1 MAATT
6 TTTKA
11 STMTTE
17 RILPAIA
24 GTRPVARAGTPAARP
39 ATAHRNQPFL
49 TMPARAGIL
58 LGTSAAVYAL
68 SLAAVATFQAADDRA
83 VAAGRQPYL
92 DAIAESRS
100 AGDSLEATLVGI
112 DARARAIDRQW
123 TDASSD
129 IAAYEANLDELA
141 ALVAEVQGSTSA
153 LPSRIKLPSVSI
165 HGAVASGGSRARP
178 STTTT
183 TRASGH

>member
-1 MAATT
+1 
-6 TTTKA
+6 
-11 STMTTE
+11 MTTE

-24 GTRPVARAGTPAARP
+24 RTAPVARAGTPLARP
-39 ATAHRNQPFL
+39 ATVHRSQPFL

-58 LGTSAAVYAL
+58 LGTSAAVYAM

-83 VAAGRQPYL
+83 VAAARQPYL

-100 AGDSLEATLVGI
+100 AGDALEATLAGI
-112 DARARAIDRQW
+112 DSRTRAIAGQW

-141 ALVAEVQGSTSA
+141 ALVAKVQGSTAA
-153 LPSRIKLPSVSI
+153 LPTRMKLPSVSI
-165 HGAVASGGSRARP
+165 HGAVASGGSRARQ

-183 TRASGH
+183 TRASGR